1 MAAPMSKPVKTFL
14 LYHGEDDLGRDEAV
28 AALLAQ
34 ADELNTSTYEGSET
48 SLPALLGAVRSV
60 PFLAERRT
68 VVVKDLIS
76 HLGGRSEAGKV
87 ALEQLAEALPNL
99 PPTAQLIMV
108 ERGALDE
115 KKAAIAKL
123 LKLAHSHPN
132 GALHEFSNPKDISDW
147 IIQRAKNAY
156 EARISPRA
164 AYGLGQVVGQD
175 LRRAD
180 HELLKLACYVDGAR
194 PIDEDD
200 VALLTPYVAE
210 ANIFKMIDHLIEGR
224 ASEAMRLLHT
234 ALDQDPSDPGF
245 GLFSLIVGQFRSLLL
260 ACEHLS
266 SGGSPR
272 DLPSAAGIKPFLID
286 KVSKQARAFKLEE
299 LEAIYKR
306 LQRYDQDVKTGKLE
320 MRLALDLL
328 IVGLAR

>member
-1 MAAPMSKPVKTFL
+1 MSRAAKTFL
-14 LYHGEDDLGRDEAV
+14 IYHGQDELGRDEAL

-48 SLPALLGAVRSV
+48 SVPAILGAVRSL

-76 HLGGRSEAGKV
+76 YLASCNEAGKV
-87 ALEQLAEALPNL
+87 ALEQLVEALPNL
-99 PPTAQLIMV
+99 PPTSQLIMV
-108 ERGALDE
+108 ERGKLDD
-115 KKAAIAKL
+115 KKAIIAKL
-123 LKLAHSHPN
+123 LKLAQSHPN
-132 GALHEFSNPKDISDW
+132 GALREFNNPEDISEW
-147 IIQRAKNAY
+147 IIKRAKNSYA
-156 EARISPRA
+156 ARITPRA
-164 AYGLGQVVGQD
+164 AHALSQVVSQD

-180 HELLKLACYVDGAR
+180 HELLKLASYVDGAR

-210 ANIFKMIDHLIEGR
+210 ANVFKMIDAVIEGR
-224 ASEAMRLLHT
+224 AKEAIRLLHA

-245 GLFSLIVGQFRSLLL
+245 GLFGLIVAQFRTLLL

-272 DLPSAAGIKPFLID
+272 DLPSAAGVKPFLID
-286 KVSKQARAFKLEE
+286 KVSRQARAFKLDE

-306 LQRYDQDVKTGKLE
+306 LQRYDQDAKTGKIDI
-320 MRLALDLL
+320 RLALDLF
-328 IVGLAR
+328 VVSLAR